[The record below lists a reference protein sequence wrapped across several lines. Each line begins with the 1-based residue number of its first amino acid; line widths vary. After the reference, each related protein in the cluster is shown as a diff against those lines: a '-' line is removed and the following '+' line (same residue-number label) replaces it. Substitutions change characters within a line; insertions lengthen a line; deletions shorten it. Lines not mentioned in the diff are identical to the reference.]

1 MILIESCAKNFGS
14 PELLQEYRYV
24 KRVAK
29 PTERFRAAVSAET
42 PECAMIRAASVLHDS
57 KPITRDRKG
66 AARPLFRQ
74 KERTAN
80 YAILSDQQHQ

>member
-1 MILIESCAKNFGS
+1 
-14 PELLQEYRYV
+14 
-24 KRVAK
+24 
-29 PTERFRAAVSAET
+29 
-42 PECAMIRAASVLHDS
+42 MIRATSVLHDS

-66 AARPLFRQ
+66 AARPVFRK